1 LTLSILRLLE
11 ALHITKTSGE
21 CRSVLVTAMTHAAID
36 CIVDKLDTLTGHYQ
50 AMEDLDTTWL
60 ASVVV
65 ERVRNGADYTRAKE
79 DGDKTHIYA
88 GTTYQLYKF
97 CEKNGKTVYLVERRT
112 ELDASH

>member
-1 LTLSILRLLE
+1 
-11 ALHITKTSGE
+11 
-21 CRSVLVTAMTHAAID
+21 MTHAAID